1 MIGSSP
7 VLVRTGNTKYSRD
20 LYKGEIWKNE
30 KRLSAKSRPPD
41 VVRMITPPT
50 GNTVQTTDGYYD
62 VEVSE
67 HDQHLFI
74 GANTKPWNILNDS
87 LQYTFASQ
95 NIRTKSLYIYIQTEH
110 THIKY

>member
-1 MIGSSP
+1 MIYVGARYERMRSGCLRS
-7 VLVRTGNTKYSRD
+7 L
-20 LYKGEIWKNE
+20 
-30 KRLSAKSRPPD
+30 APPA

-50 GNTVQTTDGYYD
+50 GNTVQTTEGYYD

-67 HDQHLFI
+67 HHQHLFT
-74 GANTKPWNILNDS
+74 GANTKPRNILNDS